1 MIYLA
6 PLSSLDRFCVSTC
19 KFFCRCIPLCLILV
33 TVSAVQAAA
42 PDDINTSQRAW
53 YDAVDIDA
61 DSDYTN
67 NPANN
72 APISDWWD
80 KSGSGNHISAAGTS
94 QPLYRHN
101 SISPQRHGLDFD
113 GINDNVDVDV
123 TGGTDADGNGID
135 DMFDG
140 GDTTPLACNGTSG
153 SDEDSFTAD
162 WSDNCFVSQSNANR
176 QSEYTRGIQRI
187 LNCLGYPQD
196 DPAAELAD
204 DADFGENTALAVSA
218 FQTDSNLSSVD
229 GVVGPETWGAL
240 EDVLV
245 PVPALSDD
253 SATAYTVGFWD
264 PDGDGFDNTQ
274 CPAPVDVLFY
284 ENLNPTDGQAIWQQA
299 DEPGST
305 ARRPFKIGFD

>member
-1 MIYLA
+1 MQYRFQRSSARLIACSVLCATALLA
-6 PLSSLDRFCVSTC
+6 GCGGGSDTADITPLGGFDPAGDEDNDGIS
-19 KFFCRCIPLCLILV
+19 
-33 TVSAVQAAA
+33 
-42 PDDINTSQRAW
+42 N
-53 YDAVDIDA
+53 DIDVDQTNGA
-61 DSDYTN
+61 D
-67 NPANN
+67 ANLDGIDDSFQDF
-72 APISDWWD
+72 ATLDS
-80 KSGSGNHISAAGTS
+80 
-94 QPLYRHN
+94 
-101 SISPQRHGLDFD
+101 DFD

-284 ENLNPTDGQAIWQQA
+284 ENLNPTDGQPIWEQA